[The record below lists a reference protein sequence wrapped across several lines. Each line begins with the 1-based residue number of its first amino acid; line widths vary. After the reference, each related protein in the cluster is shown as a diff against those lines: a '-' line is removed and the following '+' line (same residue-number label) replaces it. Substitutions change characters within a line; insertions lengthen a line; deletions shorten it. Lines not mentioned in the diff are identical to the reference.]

1 MLTIVV
7 QAGGESKRMGRDKA
21 LVPFLGEPLVAR
33 VIGRVSRL
41 ADELLVTTNRPQD
54 YGFLGLPLILDLV
67 PSRGALGG
75 LYTALSAASQPIV
88 AVVACDMP
96 FVSSELLAFERDL
109 LLSSQHDVVI
119 PLSQGGTEPFHA
131 VYKRSNCLPAVEA
144 SIQADRWR
152 VDSWFDKVDVRFLSS
167 DELKSLDPHRLAFR
181 NVNTLEELKEAED
194 IATRLGE

>member
-1 MLTIVV
+1 
-7 QAGGESKRMGRDKA
+7 MGRDKA